1 MRKFETIIIVIFI
14 IGEIPEYERLTMK
27 ISDFRRINSLFITS
41 AKYRWGIGTERS
53 SIGRWILITDYIITT
68 SLSNVIKCSL
78 FSLLLIYF
86 IV

>member
-53 SIGRWILITDYIITT
+53 SIGR
-68 SLSNVIKCSL
+68 
-78 FSLLLIYF
+78 
-86 IV
+86 